1 MMRLRI
7 ESAQDAQHPGGI
19 NLFGKQFGDYDQD
32 IEILFLREGSK
43 Q

>member
-7 ESAQDAQHPGGI
+7 ESAQEAQHPGGI

-32 IEILFLREGSK
+32 IEIRCLRKGSK